1 MTPEQIREMEIAQN
15 TLIDAADSYRIAG
28 LDVKGMVAVLGKA
41 IDLANEPDPEVER
54 HAQIRSLAEKILE
67 EPVPSRSQAKELARL
82 VLEQIGDDDDR
93 CA

>member
-1 MTPEQIREMEIAQN
+1 MRKILFQSVAHQ
-15 TLIDAADSYRIAG
+15 RIAG